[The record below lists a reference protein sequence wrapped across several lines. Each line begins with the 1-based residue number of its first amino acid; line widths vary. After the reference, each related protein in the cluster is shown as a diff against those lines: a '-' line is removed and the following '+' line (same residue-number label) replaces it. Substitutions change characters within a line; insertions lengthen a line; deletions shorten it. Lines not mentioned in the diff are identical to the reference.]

1 MAAHASRS
9 RFVAALAAGL
19 LIAGIA
25 VPVQGAARPNV
36 SAGGHGSA
44 VVDGE
49 AFNAS
54 DLPTVP
60 EGASNA
66 RTKPFLLRPLGRHP
80 DGARP
85 DGRPAA
91 GAQVRSSTGGKGGG
105 ASAGAGIDSVA
116 AGIALLHTPYAALN
130 NYDATGGIVGSRALY
145 GVFDRIVAAPH
156 LPNGTMN
163 EQWNVED
170 FFNLPNNEFY
180 FGVTVSASIYKGRF
194 VAALPSFKA
203 DCATGYMNVAVS
215 TSTDPLGTWRR
226 FRISMGDAW
235 SDHIRIGVSDNKV
248 VLATDRWDLDD
259 EASNCLGEPYEGSR
273 LRVADWTD
281 LLDGGTVTSRDVSP
295 STSTNYFALAPATN
309 VPTSSSTTSSTTIYI
324 AGDKFASGTWGNVVL
339 MTVTGGAKSG
349 TAKLARNENLTTS
362 GEVSLLNG
370 PPEAIAA
377 FSSGNGFQ
385 DERVVSS
392 TWRSG
397 KLYFSSTG
405 SCQLVEDT
413 DPRACA
419 RYTLLNTAN
428 TPATETESVY
438 LTDVGRDTFLPL
450 VGFSR
455 DGGAYYLMATSS
467 ALAQEP
473 IDEMAT
479 YRPSGGSLLT
489 GDLEVTILEGATT
502 IGDDYFGTVG
512 SVIAVPNDSRAVV
525 GVYSAVAL
533 RERDE
538 QHWGTWTTQLR
549 GGQTGDPGGSLSK
562 VGNGTGFSN
571 TRTLG
576 LVLRPTSTSPI
587 RAFRYSAS
595 ATVDDTADGP
605 FLTNGKTVPSLSDL
619 WDDFGSAEL
628 GGTPDGET
636 MTVYGQ
642 WQAWDGTWSTP
653 TSQTITI
660 DTVEP
665 TVGPIRVAFTTG
677 TIGLKVPIR
686 ISWTA
691 SDASSGLASFTYDEA
706 RVEPTEAFYTKVTT
720 AATTNFTRS
729 FNLDSSYAWDMNL
742 YGTDRAGNTGQA
754 VHVPVSFFSV
764 PSSVNIAYVKTW
776 STSSNSKYLGGSTK
790 YATAAGATATYT
802 FTGRAIGFVST
813 KGPSRGKAEIWIDG
827 VKMATVDLYASST
840 KYRVLAY
847 QTSWTDLASH
857 TIMVKVLGTSGR
869 PRVDFDSFLRAGAPQ
884 F

>member
-1 MAAHASRS
+1 MSAHASR
-9 RFVAALAAGL
+9 RRLVAGLAAGV

-25 VPVQGAARPNV
+25 VPVHGAARPSV
-36 SAGGHGSA
+36 SGEGHGTA

-49 AFNAS
+49 VFEAS
-54 DLPTVP
+54 DLPTAP
-60 EGASNA
+60 AGAASA
-66 RTKPFLLRPLGRHP
+66 SGKPHLLRPLGRHP

-85 DGRPAA
+85 AGRPVPFE
-91 GAQVRSSTGGKGGG
+91 QVRASSDGKGTG
-105 ASAGAGIDSVA
+105 ASAGAGIASVG

-145 GVFDRIVAAPH
+145 GVFDRIIAAPH
-156 LPNGTMN
+156 LPNGTTN
-163 EQWNVED
+163 EQWDVES
-170 FFNLPNNEFY
+170 FFNLPNDEFY
-180 FGVTVSASIYKGRF
+180 FGVTVGASIYKGRF

-203 DCATGYMNVAVS
+203 DCTTGYMNVAVS

-235 SDHIRIGVSDNKV
+235 SDYIRLGVSDNKV

-370 PPEAIAA
+370 PPSTIAA

-385 DERVVSS
+385 DERVVSA

-455 DGGAYYLMATSS
+455 DGGAYYLMAASS

-473 IDEMAT
+473 IDELAT

-489 GDLEVTILEGATT
+489 GDLEVTILEGSTT
-502 IGDDYFGTVG
+502 IGDTYFGSVG
-512 SVIAVPNDSRAVV
+512 SVIAAPNDSRAVV
-525 GVYSAVAL
+525 GVYSAVSL

-538 QHWGTWTTQLR
+538 QHWGAWTTQLR
-549 GGQTGDPGGSLSK
+549 GGQTADPGGSLLE
-562 VGNGTGFSN
+562 VGNGSGFAN

-576 LVLRPTSTSPI
+576 LVLRPTSSSPI
-587 RAFRYSAS
+587 KAFRYSAS
-595 ATVDDTADGP
+595 STVDDTADGP
-605 FLTNGKTVPSLSDL
+605 VLVNGKTVVSLSDM
-619 WDDFGSAEL
+619 WDDFGSSEL
-628 GGTPDGET
+628 GGTPDGGT
-636 MTVYGQ
+636 VTVYGQ

-660 DTVEP
+660 DTTEP
-665 TVGPIRVAFTTG
+665 VLSNFKLAFTTG
-677 TIGLKVPIR
+677 TIGTNAPIKLT
-686 ISWTA
+686 WAA
-691 SDASSGLASFTYDEA
+691 SDAESGLEFFQYFEERAMPSPHVQFFDDL
-706 RVEPTEAFYTKVTT
+706 PLS
-720 AATTNFTRS
+720 ATSYTRS
-729 FNLDSSYAWDMNL
+729 LRLSSSYRYDLRML
-742 YGTDRAGNTGQA
+742 VGDRAGNSNGGA
-754 VHVPVSFFSV
+754 DPLSVSLASV
-764 PSSVNIAYVKTW
+764 PSSANIAFVKTW
-776 STSSNSKYLGGSTK
+776 STGSNTKYLGGTTR
-790 YATAAGATATYT
+790 YATASGATVTYT
-802 FTGRAIGFVST
+802 FSGRAIAFLST
-813 KGPSRGKAEIWIDG
+813 KSPSRGKAEVWVDG
-827 VKMATVDLYASST
+827 VKKATIDLYSSTT
-840 KYRVLAY
+840 KYRQVAY
-847 QTSWTDLASH
+847 QTSWDTVGNH
-857 TIMVKVLGTSGR
+857 VIMVKVLGTSGR
-869 PRVDFDSFLRAGAPQ
+869 PRVDFDSFLKAY
-884 F
+884 